1 MPNVTPEHRPPAA
14 GAPERAPSPA
24 PLERLRR
31 RRDFL
36 RVAAARNRFVTPGMV
51 VQAAPRP
58 SGDDA
63 IGVGFTVTRKVGS
76 AVVRNRV
83 RRRLKEIARQH
94 LSLRGQPGM
103 DYVLI
108 GRVATAS
115 RPFAGLASDLL
126 RALSA
131 LHRRRRQGG
140 RTA

>member
-1 MPNVTPEHRPPAA
+1 MPDVTPEHRPPAA
-14 GAPERAPSPA
+14 GAPEGIPSPA
-24 PLERLRR
+24 RLERLRR

-36 RVAAARNRFVTPGMV
+36 RVAAARNKFVTPGMV

-76 AVVRNRV
+76 AVVRNRA
-83 RRRLKEIARQH
+83 RRRLREIARQH
-94 LSLRGQPGM
+94 LPLCGQPGT

-108 GRVATAS
+108 GRGATVS
-115 RPFAGLASDLL
+115 RPFARLASDLA

-140 RTA
+140 TSA